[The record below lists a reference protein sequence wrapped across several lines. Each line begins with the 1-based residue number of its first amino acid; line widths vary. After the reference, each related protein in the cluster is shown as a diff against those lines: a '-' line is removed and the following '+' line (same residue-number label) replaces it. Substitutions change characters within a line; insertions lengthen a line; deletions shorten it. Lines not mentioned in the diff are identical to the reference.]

1 MNTKRRLA
9 VSIGALVAP
18 VLALGIQT
26 GTASAHGWVTAPTS
40 RQAQCAA
47 GVVDCGQIKYEP
59 QSVEGP
65 KGLKSCSGGN
75 AAFAELDDDNKGW
88 EVTPVG
94 QKFTFT
100 WHHTARHA
108 TENWQYFIGDQKIAE
123 FDGNHAQPPADVSQE
138 VDFGSFTGRQKV
150 LAVWNVADTANAFYA
165 CVDVN
170 IGGTGGGD
178 EGGNPGGGDGDGDGG
193 ETGEPGACAVPLWS
207 TEAVYTGGD
216 TVSYDGHTWRAKWW
230 VQGDQPGTTGEWG
243 VWEDLGTC

>member
-1 MNTKRRLA
+1 MNAQRRMA

-40 RQAQCAA
+40 RQAQCAS

-75 AAFAELDDDNKGW
+75 AQYAELDDDSKGW
-88 EVTPVG
+88 QVTPVG
-94 QKFTFT
+94 RTFTFT

-108 TENWQYFIGDQKIAE
+108 TDSWQYFIGDQKIAE
-123 FDGNHAQPPADVSQE
+123 FAGNRAQPPADVSQE

-170 IGGTGGGD
+170 IGGTGESGGGD
-178 EGGNPGGGDGDGDGG
+178 DGGNPGGG
-193 ETGEPGACAVPLWS
+193 EPGDCAVPLWS

-230 VQGDQPGTTGEWG
+230 VKGDKPGTTGEWG
-243 VWEDLGTC
+243 VWEDLGVCAA

>member
-1 MNTKRRLA
+1 MNAQRRMA

-18 VLALGIQT
+18 VLALGIQA

-75 AAFAELDDDNKGW
+75 AQYAELDDDSKGW
-88 EVTPVG
+88 QVTPVG
-94 QKFTFT
+94 KTFTFT

-108 TENWQYFIGDQKIAE
+108 TDGWQYFIGDQKIAE
-123 FDGNHAQPPADVSQE
+123 FAGNRAQPPADVSQE

-170 IGGTGGGD
+170 IGGTGESGGGD
-178 EGGNPGGGDGDGDGG
+178 DGGNPGGG
-193 ETGEPGACAVPLWS
+193 EPGDCAVPLWS

-230 VQGDQPGTTGEWG
+230 VKGDKPGTTGEWG
-243 VWEDLGTC
+243 VWEDLGVCAA